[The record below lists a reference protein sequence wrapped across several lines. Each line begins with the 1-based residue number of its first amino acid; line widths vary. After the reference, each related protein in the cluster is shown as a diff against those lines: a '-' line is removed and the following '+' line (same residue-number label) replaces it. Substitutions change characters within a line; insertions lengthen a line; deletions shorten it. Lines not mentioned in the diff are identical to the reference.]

1 MTTTSPTYDFAEL
14 NGTNFYYEVAGA
26 GHPLVLVHA
35 GICDSRMWDDQFA
48 HFAEH
53 YRVARYDA
61 RGYGQTKP
69 VEGSFAYRDDLHALL
84 TYLGIERAHLVGCSF
99 GGTTCLD
106 FALAYPE
113 MVERLV
119 LVDATP
125 SGYQSAQPL
134 PAQLAAVDAA
144 AEAGDFEQAAELE
157 VQIWVD
163 GPMRSAHEVP
173 PAIRQ
178 KVHAMNLIALHN
190 EALDL
195 GQPVPLDPPAAQRL
209 QALQAATLLVV
220 GALDQPR
227 TREAIDWM
235 ASQIPNAQKSV
246 IEHAAHL
253 PNMEKPAEFNR
264 IVLEFLGIEAKGID
278 G

>member
-1 MTTTSPTYDFAEL
+1 MTLTPHSSFAEL

-35 GICDSRMWDDQFA
+35 GICDMRMWDEQFA
-48 HFAEH
+48 HFARH
-53 YRVARYDA
+53 YQVIRYDA

-69 VEGSFAYRDDLHALL
+69 VDGSFAYRDDLHALL
-84 TYLGIERAHLVGCSF
+84 TYLGIARAHLVGCSF

-113 MVERLV
+113 MVGGLV

-125 SGYQSAQPL
+125 SGYQSTQPR
-134 PAQLAAVDAA
+134 PIQLTAVDAA
-144 AEAGDFEQAAELE
+144 IAVGDFEQAAELE

-163 GPMRSAHEVP
+163 GPRRSAQEVAP
-173 PAIRQ
+173 SIRQ
-178 KVHAMNLIALHN
+178 RVQAMNLIALRN

-209 QALQAATLLVV
+209 QTLQVPTLLVV

-227 TREAIDWM
+227 TQEAIDWM
-235 ASQIPNAQKSV
+235 ATQLPNVQKLV
-246 IEHAAHL
+246 IEQTAHL
-253 PNMEKPAEFNR
+253 PSMEKPAAFNQ
-264 IVLEFLGIEAKGID
+264 IVLDFLRSKS
-278 G
+278 